1 MLADEIVSQ
10 TSHLK
15 RSRGGSWLQAYSS
28 SQKTEQLDSP
38 RGRGLKFCPSARR
51 RSSPPSGRPAH
62 SPPEQGFCP

>member
-28 SQKTEQLDSP
+28 SQKTERLDRP
-38 RGRGLKFCPSARR
+38 PGKGLELLSECPSPYLCALG
-51 RSSPPSGRPAH
+51 PSRPQPA
-62 SPPEQGFCP
+62 